1 MTNQEARQASQDK
14 LQSISSL
21 CKALKM
27 VPNAKQ
33 ILTPEGVLENQV
45 IFTDMEQYDID
56 EEQPLQDVGSTP
68 GVGSTPEKKKKKSK
82 SKKKNA

>member
-1 MTNQEARQASQDK
+1 MTKQEVQQASQDK

-33 ILTPEGVLENQV
+33 ILTQEGVLENQV
-45 IFTDMEQYDID
+45 VFTDMEQYNID
-56 EEQPLQDVGSTP
+56 EEQPLQD
-68 GVGSTPEKKKKKSK
+68 VGSTPEKKKKKSK